1 MYPLLQS
8 SAILIVTILRTPLS
22 SYNYLQQF
30 CVFTLQ
36 EIRGWRT
43 LAAVSHIGTAILSS
57 AITTIVASIPLCL
70 TVIQLFAKFGQIL
83 AINTAVSIFF
93 TLTICIALLCII
105 APVRFRASFKSSSI
119 AFLAVAV
126 VYSFCLGILYFINLK
141 VVAIP
146 GPAGQ
151 PLFPRNS

>member
-1 MYPLLQS
+1 M
-8 SAILIVTILRTPLS
+8 
-22 SYNYLQQF
+22 
-30 CVFTLQ
+30 
-36 EIRGWRT
+36 
-43 LAAVSHIGTAILSS
+43 AAVSHIGTAILSS

-93 TLTICIALLCII
+93 TLTICVALLCII
-105 APVRFRASFKSSSI
+105 APVRFRASWKSSLI
-119 AFLAVAV
+119 ALGIVVV
-126 VYSFCLGILYFINLK
+126 VYGLGAMILYFISAM

-151 PLFPRNS
+151 PLFS

>member
-1 MYPLLQS
+1 M
-8 SAILIVTILRTPLS
+8 
-22 SYNYLQQF
+22 
-30 CVFTLQ
+30 FTLQ

>member
-1 MYPLLQS
+1 MF
-8 SAILIVTILRTPLS
+8 I
-22 SYNYLQQF
+22 F
-30 CVFTLQ
+30 Q

-70 TVIQLFAKFGQIL
+70 TVIQLFSKFGQIL

-93 TLTICIALLCII
+93 TLSICVALLSII
-105 APVRFRASFKSSSI
+105 GPVRFRASYRSSAI
-119 AFLAVAV
+119 AFVIMAV
-126 VYSFCLGILYFINLK
+126 VYGLATLVLYLISKKLIT
-141 VVAIP
+141 IP

-151 PLFPRNS
+151 PLFS